1 MVENKR
7 LSKQKNDIE
16 VMIKLYCK
24 KKHGRKHGLCD
35 ECKEL
40 FNYAVMRIERCKFG
54 DKKPNC
60 GGCKIHCY
68 KKEMRESI
76 IEVMKFSGP
85 RMLIYNPRI
94 AIDHLIDM
102 LKYK

>member
-1 MVENKR
+1 MENKR

-24 KKHGRKHGLCD
+24 KKHGRKYGLCD

-40 FNYAVMRIERCKFG
+40 LNYAVMRIEHCKFG

-68 KKEMRESI
+68 KKGMRESI
-76 IEVMKFSGP
+76 VEVMKFSGP